1 MRHPSL
7 PHCGIR
13 AFPELRRLAIVA
25 AGRYGEGLSAI
36 HLSPMFEG
44 LRFNHWK
51 TSLDDSGIVTLTL
64 DRANSSV
71 NAISREVLD
80 ELGQIVERLAIE
92 KPAGVIIY
100 SAKANG
106 FAVGADIK
114 EFVEYAKQGSVQEN
128 IENGQRVYESL
139 ARLPCPTVAAVHGA
153 CMGGGTELILACR
166 QRIAVDD
173 DKTRIGLPEVMLG
186 IHPGWGGSARL
197 PRLIGAPEALPVML
211 TGKALSARRAK
222 SLGVVDR
229 LARPDELLPEARAL
243 LRHPHARPL
252 AQRATA
258 WATNTWLAR
267 QILAPM
273 VIKQTAA
280 KVRKEH
286 YPAPFALIDVWK
298 RGGSSIQQR
307 LKLEARSVSKLA
319 ETSTAQNLIRIFF
332 LQERLKGQGSGVD
345 PEIRHVHVVGAGVMG
360 GDIAAWAA
368 YKGFD
373 VTLQD
378 REMKFIQPAL
388 DRARAL
394 YEKKLK
400 TPEKV
405 EATQRRLRADVEGTG
420 IAQADLA
427 IEAIFENAQ
436 AKEALYATIEPQ
448 FRNNEILASNT
459 SSIPLDELR
468 KGLKAPQRFL
478 GLHFFNPVAQMPLV
492 EVVRHDQLDPAI
504 EKRAMAF
511 CKAIGKL
518 PVAVKG
524 TPGFLVNRILMPYLL
539 EAMRLYNEGVPG
551 PVLDKLA
558 KNFGMPMGPIE
569 LADTVGLDVCASV
582 GKELAPFLGLEL
594 PPGLEDKLEAGKRGK
609 KDGQGLYTWHDGKPQ
624 KPEVDPD
631 YTPPPDL
638 QDRMILSMVNEAVA
652 CLGDGVVDDADLL
665 DAGVI
670 FGTGFAPFRG
680 GPIQYVRSEGAE
692 NVRQKLEALGK
703 RYGERFMPKNGWD
716 HPALKQDGFAFP
728 SAA

>member
-1 MRHPSL
+1 
-7 PHCGIR
+7 
-13 AFPELRRLAIVA
+13 
-25 AGRYGEGLSAI
+25 
-36 HLSPMFEG
+36 MFEG

-71 NAISREVLD
+71 NAISRAVLD

-92 KPAGVIIY
+92 KPTGVIIH
-100 SAKANG
+100 SAKSNG

-114 EFVEYAKQGSVQEN
+114 EFVEYAKHGTVQEN
-128 IENGQRVYESL
+128 IENGQRVYQAL
-139 ARLPCPTVAAVHGA
+139 ASLPCPTVAAVHGA
-153 CMGGGTELILACR
+153 CMGGGTEMILACR
-166 QRIAVDD
+166 QRIAADD
-173 DKTRIGLPEVMLG
+173 EKTRIGLPEVMLG

-197 PRLIGAPEALPVML
+197 PRLIGATDALPIML
-211 TGKALSARRAK
+211 TGKPLSAKRARD
-222 SLGVVDR
+222 LGVVDR
-229 LARPDELLPEARAL
+229 LARSDELLPEARAL
-243 LRHPHARPL
+243 LRHPHARPFM
-252 AQRATA
+252 QRAKA
-258 WATNTWLAR
+258 WATNTWPAR
-267 QILAPM
+267 QILAP
-273 VIKQTAA
+273 VVLKQTAA

-298 RGGSSIQQR
+298 RGGSSIRQR
-307 LKLEARSVSKLA
+307 LKLEARSVTKLSQ
-319 ETSTAQNLIRIFF
+319 TPTAQNLIRIFF
-332 LQERLKGQGSGVD
+332 LQERLKSQGSGVD
-345 PEIRHVHVVGAGVMG
+345 AQIRHVHVVGAGVMG
-360 GDIAAWAA
+360 GDIAAWSAL
-368 YKGFD
+368 KGFE

-388 DRARAL
+388 DRAQTL
-394 YEKKLK
+394 FEKKLK
-400 TPEKV
+400 RADKV
-405 EATQRRLRADVEGTG
+405 DEVRRRLRPDVDGSG
-420 IAQADLA
+420 IAQSDLA

-448 FRNNEILASNT
+448 FRGNEILASNT

-504 EKRAMAF
+504 EKRALAF

-539 EAMRLYNEGVPG
+539 EALRLYNEGVPG
-551 PVLDKLA
+551 PVLDKQA
-558 KNFGMPMGPIE
+558 KQFGMPMGPIE

-594 PPGLEDKLEAGKRGK
+594 PPGLEDKMEPGKRGK
-609 KDGQGLYTWHDGKPQ
+609 KDGQGLYTWQDGKPQ

-652 CLGDGVVDDADLL
+652 CLAEGVVDDADLL

-680 GPIQYVRSEGAE
+680 GPIQYVRSEGIA
-692 NVRQKLEALGK
+692 NVKQRLETLAQK
-703 RYGERFMPKNGWD
+703 YGDRFSPKQGWD
-716 HPALKQDGFAFP
+716 HPALQLSGFELP
-728 SAA
+728 SNT

>member
-1 MRHPSL
+1 
-7 PHCGIR
+7 
-13 AFPELRRLAIVA
+13 
-25 AGRYGEGLSAI
+25 
-36 HLSPMFEG
+36 
-44 LRFNHWK
+44 
-51 TSLDDSGIVTLTL
+51 L
-64 DRANSSV
+64 DRA
-71 NAISREVLD
+71 
-80 ELGQIVERLAIE
+80 
-92 KPAGVIIY
+92 
-100 SAKANG
+100 
-106 FAVGADIK
+106 
-114 EFVEYAKQGSVQEN
+114 
-128 IENGQRVYESL
+128 
-139 ARLPCPTVAAVHGA
+139 C
-153 CMGGGTELILACR
+153 
-166 QRIAVDD
+166 
-173 DKTRIGLPEVMLG
+173 
-186 IHPGWGGSARL
+186 
-197 PRLIGAPEALPVML
+197 
-211 TGKALSARRAK
+211 
-222 SLGVVDR
+222 
-229 LARPDELLPEARAL
+229 
-243 LRHPHARPL
+243 
-252 AQRATA
+252 
-258 WATNTWLAR
+258 
-267 QILAPM
+267 
-273 VIKQTAA
+273 
-280 KVRKEH
+280 
-286 YPAPFALIDVWK
+286 
-298 RGGSSIQQR
+298 
-307 LKLEARSVSKLA
+307 
-319 ETSTAQNLIRIFF
+319 
-332 LQERLKGQGSGVD
+332 
-345 PEIRHVHVVGAGVMG
+345 
-360 GDIAAWAA
+360 
-368 YKGFD
+368 
-373 VTLQD
+373 
-378 REMKFIQPAL
+378 
-388 DRARAL
+388 AL

-405 EATQRRLRADVEGTG
+405 EAAQRRLRADVEGTG